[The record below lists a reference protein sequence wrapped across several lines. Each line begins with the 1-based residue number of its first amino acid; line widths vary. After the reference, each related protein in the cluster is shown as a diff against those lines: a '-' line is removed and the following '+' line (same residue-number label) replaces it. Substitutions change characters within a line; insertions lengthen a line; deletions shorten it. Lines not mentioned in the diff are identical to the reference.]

1 MAEIVADAV
10 ERGAHVAIEAGTGIG
25 KTFAYLVP
33 VLHSGRRAIISTGTR
48 TLQDQLFSRDLPR
61 LGSVLGRPVEV
72 ALLKGRNNYLCWH
85 RLEIARSGGRASAAS
100 LEMLEAVRAW
110 ALAGGSGDLTELE
123 DLPEQDP
130 ARAWITSTV
139 ESCVGSRCEH
149 YERCFVVEARRRAL
163 AADVV
168 IVNHHLLLADLALK
182 EAGFGE
188 LLPGADAV
196 IVDEAHLL
204 PDIAQQFFGVSASSR
219 ELEALARDAIVEAR
233 AAAARTPAVEAAADA
248 LAKAAAEA
256 RAAGF
261 GEPLGRQRGLRGEV
275 EGHIGAWRERLAAL
289 DAALADAAPTTAIVR
304 LRERCDGAA
313 ERLQRIV
320 GADAAAGLRWIE
332 RTQRAVSVHF
342 TPLDVGDALSAAI
355 DAQGGAW
362 VFASATLAVRDDFG
376 HFLRRIGLP
385 DAEAHVLPSPF
396 DYRRNARLYLPQGLP
411 PPASEGFVDALMS
424 AVWPLVA
431 AAGGG
436 AFLLFTSY
444 RALGEAE
451 RWIERHGAPGPVYVQ
466 GSGPR
471 SQLLE
476 RFREA
481 GDSVLLGTASFWQG
495 VDVQGP
501 ALRLVVID
509 KLPFA
514 VPSDPLVQARIDAIR
529 RAGGDP
535 FADSQLPEAVLTLK
549 QGVGRLIRDFDDRGL
564 VVLGDPRIRTRPYG
578 RVFLE
583 SLPPMPVVDEL
594 DDALAFAVSLRP
606 AAPEPAS
613 VAAELDADAGRDAFP
628 VSGTVR
634 AESGPSP

>member
-1 MAEIVADAV
+1 
-10 ERGAHVAIEAGTGIG
+10 
-25 KTFAYLVP
+25 
-33 VLHSGRRAIISTGTR
+33 
-48 TLQDQLFSRDLPR
+48 
-61 LGSVLGRPVEV
+61 
-72 ALLKGRNNYLCWH
+72 
-85 RLEIARSGGRASAAS
+85 
-100 LEMLEAVRAW
+100 
-110 ALAGGSGDLTELE
+110 
-123 DLPEQDP
+123 
-130 ARAWITSTV
+130 
-139 ESCVGSRCEH
+139 
-149 YERCFVVEARRRAL
+149 
-163 AADVV
+163 
-168 IVNHHLLLADLALK
+168 
-182 EAGFGE
+182 
-188 LLPGADAV
+188 
-196 IVDEAHLL
+196 
-204 PDIAQQFFGVSASSR
+204 
-219 ELEALARDAIVEAR
+219 
-233 AAAARTPAVEAAADA
+233 
-248 LAKAAAEA
+248 AKAAAEA

-355 DAQGGAW
+355 DGQGGAW

-396 DYRRNARLYLPQGLP
+396 DYRENARLYLPQGLP

-476 RFREA
+476 RFRAA
-481 GDSVLLGTASFWQG
+481 GDGVLLGTGSFWQG

-529 RAGGDP
+529 RDGGDP

-564 VVLGDPRIRTRPYG
+564 VVLGDPRVRTRPYG

-583 SLPPMPVVDEL
+583 SLPPMPVVD
-594 DDALAFAVSLRP
+594 DAGDALAFAASLRP
-606 AAPEPAS
+606 AEISLPGA
-613 VAAELDADAGRDAFP
+613 
-628 VSGTVR
+628 VR
-634 AESGPSP
+634 AE